1 MRRGEYNGAS
11 SGDRGLSG
19 PATVAGALAGYDM
32 SAQQHL
38 AKRLGISQAT
48 ISRVLNHPEMVR
60 PETRARVVEA
70 MRELNYERNEL
81 PQRLRAG
88 GLDMVGICISG
99 IQNEFFVSMIHG
111 IDLAVSE
118 RDWATVLRFTHDHLE
133 SERRIVGEMR
143 ALRFGGLILLPQ
155 EENREL
161 YASLE
166 SKRFPFVFIDHTVE
180 GVDAPRVATDEKLG
194 GRLSA
199 EHVLDLGHRR
209 IGRIYGPQ
217 EVQSFAERTAGAL
230 QAIAERGIP
239 MDPRWS
245 VPAFQM
251 TAEQRAR
258 RRSRE
263 PLRIVAKEIR
273 QVTRHR
279 VAEGRAAMARLLDL
293 PEGLRPTAVLCE
305 NDLLAT
311 GAQREAMARG
321 LDVPGEVSIVGYAG
335 FSLTE
340 FLPVP
345 LTTVRQPAHEIGVAA
360 VEALFGLRA
369 GDAGARENRLLPPEL
384 KVRASTG
391 PVPD

>member
-1 MRRGEYNGAS
+1 MRSGAS
-11 SGDRGLSG
+11 A
-19 PATVAGALAGYDM
+19 PATVAGSLAKQNM

-48 ISRVLNHPEMVR
+48 ISRVLNHPEMVH

-118 RDWATVLRFTHDHLE
+118 RDWTTVLRFTHDHLE
-133 SERRIVGEMR
+133 TERRIVGEMR

-155 EENREL
+155 DENREL
-161 YASLE
+161 YVSME
-166 SKRFPFVFIDHTVE
+166 SKGFPFVFIDHSVE
-180 GVDAPRVATDEKLG
+180 GVKAPRVATDEKLG
-194 GRLSA
+194 GRIAA

-230 QAIAERGIP
+230 QAITERGIP

-263 PLRIVAKEIR
+263 PLRTVAKEIQ

-279 VAEGRAAMARLLDL
+279 VAEGRAAMARLLSL
-293 PEGLRPTAVLCE
+293 AEGLRPTAVLCE

-311 GAQREAMARG
+311 GALREALARG
-321 LDVPGEVSIVGYAG
+321 VDVPGDVSIVGYAG

-340 FLPVP
+340 YLPVP

-360 VEALFGLRA
+360 VDALFACREGRD
-369 GDAGARENRLLPPEL
+369 DAGEDRLLPPEL
-384 KVRASTG
+384 HVDASTG
-391 PVPD
+391 PVPE